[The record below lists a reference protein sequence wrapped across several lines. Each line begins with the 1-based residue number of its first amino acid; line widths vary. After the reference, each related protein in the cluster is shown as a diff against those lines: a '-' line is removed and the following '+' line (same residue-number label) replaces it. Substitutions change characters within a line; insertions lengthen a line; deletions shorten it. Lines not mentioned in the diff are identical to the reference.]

1 MSTVRRILVVAATWL
16 GMLLISV
23 SASAAAPI
31 DKAETALRTAN
42 LYVDPQAAKGIT
54 IERAKLASA
63 IPDKVKIAVL
73 PKTAGSPTVL
83 ASQLIAALDPSRKG
97 LTVGVFVSD
106 ASGYLFGA
114 DSSAT
119 CVGYASERA
128 AAAER
133 ANRSQLLADHD
144 VTPLLE
150 DFAQAVVDGPK
161 LGTSACGS
169 TTGGAAASP
178 KKSDNGSGAWPWII
192 GIGVVGAGGIGG
204 LAWYRRRQRKRELD
218 LARAKVM
225 PYYDRLASEV
235 SSLDPEDD
243 DTAQQAIADAAER
256 FDAAGAQLATADSV
270 EKFAQARRTTLEG
283 LHAAVTARKAL
294 GLDPGP
300 ELPPID
306 PPRGEQLT
314 EAREVTVQ
322 GKAYQGYPDY
332 TPGAPY
338 YYGGGYGVP
347 GGWYGTPFWETLL
360 IGSVLT
366 GGLGGWGGGG
376 FGSGYD
382 SGYQSGY
389 DAGQD
394 AADDGSAR
402 DVGADWGS
410 GADVGGDW
418 GGGGGDSGGGDSGG
432 SW

>member
-1 MSTVRRILVVAATWL
+1 MSTARRILVVAAAWL
-16 GMLLISV
+16 GMLAVSMPV
-23 SASAAAPI
+23 SAAPPI
-31 DKAETALRTAN
+31 DTAEAALQTAN
-42 LYVDPQAAKGIT
+42 LYVDPQVAKGIK
-54 IERAKLASA
+54 IDRKKLLSDMSA
-63 IPDKVKIAVL
+63 GVKIAVL
-73 PKTAGSPTVL
+73 PKSAGSPTVL
-83 ASQLIAALDPSRKG
+83 AGQIIAALDPSRKG

-106 ASGYLFGA
+106 AAGYLFGA

-119 CVGYASERA
+119 CVASEKARA
-128 AAAER
+128 AVN
-133 ANRSQLLADHD
+133 ANGQTLANHD
-144 VTPLLE
+144 VTPLLD
-150 DFAQAVVDGPK
+150 DFAQSVVDGPK

-169 TTGGAAASP
+169 TAGGAAASP

-204 LAWYRRRQRKRELD
+204 LAWYRRRQKKRELD

-235 SSLDPEDD
+235 SSLDPKDD
-243 DTAQQAIADAAER
+243 DTALQAIADASER
-256 FDAAGAQLATADSV
+256 FDAAGTLLATADSV
-270 EKFAQARRTTLEG
+270 EKFAQMRRTTLEG

-306 PPRGEQLT
+306 APRGEQLA

-382 SGYQSGY
+382 SGYQTGY
-389 DAGQD
+389 DAGQG
-394 AADDGSAR
+394 AADDQGAG

-410 GADVGGDW
+410 GDVGADWGSGDVGGDW
-418 GGGGGDSGGGDSGG
+418 GGGDSGG

>member
-1 MSTVRRILVVAATWL
+1 MNTARRILVVAAAWL
-16 GMLLISV
+16 GMLAV
-23 SASAAAPI
+23 SMPASATGPI
-31 DKAETALRTAN
+31 DTAEAALQTAN
-42 LYVDPQAAKGIT
+42 LYVDPQVAKGI
-54 IERAKLASA
+54 RVDRNKLVSDMPAG
-63 IPDKVKIAVL
+63 VKIAVL
-73 PKTAGSPTVL
+73 PTSAGSPTVL
-83 ASQLIAALDPSRKG
+83 AGQIIAALDPSRKG

-106 ASGYLFGA
+106 AAGYLFGA
-114 DSSAT
+114 DSSAS
-119 CVGYASERA
+119 CVGYASEKA

-133 ANRSQLLADHD
+133 ANKSQLLSDHD
-144 VTPLLE
+144 VTPLLD
-150 DFAQAVVDGPK
+150 DFAQSVADGPK

-169 TTGGAAASP
+169 TAGGAAASP

-204 LAWYRRRQRKRELD
+204 LAWYRRRQKKRELD

-235 SSLDPEDD
+235 SSLDPKDD
-243 DTAQQAIADAAER
+243 DTALQAIADASER
-256 FDAAGAQLATADSV
+256 FDAAGSQLAAADSV

-300 ELPPID
+300 DLPPID
-306 PPRGEQLT
+306 APGGEQLA

-382 SGYQSGY
+382 SGYQTGY
-389 DAGQD
+389 DAGQG
-394 AADDGSAR
+394 AADDQSAG

-410 GADVGGDW
+410 GDVGGDS
-418 GGGGGDSGGGDSGG
+418 GGSDSGGGGDSGG